1 MKPSLTTVI
10 YTGNFVQ
17 RSCYI
22 PGIKLERYIENI
34 KQFEFSLGTV
44 QVHRELYP
52 LQPDP
57 RVLVVSQFRV
67 VSKHLR
73 VNDTEVIEVFLL
85 HQAIRIP
92 HQIILILT
100 YMTKCSF

>member
-10 YTGNFVQ
+10 YKGNFVQ

-44 QVHRELYP
+44 QVHYGPYP
-52 LQPDP
+52 SHPNSRP
-57 RVLVVSQFRV
+57 HVVSQFRV
-67 VSKHLR
+67 VSKRLR
-73 VNDTEVIEVFLL
+73 VNDTELIEVFLL

-92 HQIILILT
+92 HQIIFILNC
-100 YMTKCSF
+100 MAKCSL